1 MFWHRAIKSSLG
13 CRIKEPSLTS
23 DTIIPIRFGGL
34 KNDLHTELSR
44 ARQRWKFFPRRLFV
58 NAIKG
63 VRKKCCANELVKNK
77 NHPRSIP
84 GLVSSECKYSAR
96 STTEESSDF
105 ARKIL
110 RKSLAPPLWRVLIRA
125 ESGDSTHK
133 QKTKN
138 NQ

>member
-13 CRIKEPSLTS
+13 CQIKEPPLTI
-23 DTIIPIRFGGL
+23 DTTIPIRFDGPKTMLTLNSAGQSGVGNFSHDGFL
-34 KNDLHTELSR
+34 ELNQGRQEKFYDNEHVKSR
-44 ARQRWKFFPRRLFV
+44 
-58 NAIKG
+58 
-63 VRKKCCANELVKNK
+63 
-77 NHPRSIP
+77 NHPQS
-84 GLVSSECKYSAR
+84 VSRFVSFEGKYFAR